1 MDKKRLTTMRIPQ
14 DLYERLEQI
23 AEKERKNTGKNV
35 SITQLVINALA
46 IFVALRERSDPEW
59 K

>member
-1 MDKKRLTTMRIPQ
+1 MDKKKLTTMRIPQ
-14 DLYERLEQI
+14 DLYDRLEQI
-23 AEKERKNTGKNV
+23 AETERKNTGKNV

-46 IFVALRERSDPEW
+46 IFVALRERNDPEW